1 MADCVCHP
9 LFCNVQQTVFDTV
22 HTAVFSD
29 TIHTVKVVT
38 AKVKLDSTYTID
50 LLHKAQQFYS
60 DSFGDL
66 LTVFGIFISIA
77 TAVWGIRLYLETKGV
92 KKIVKKATRKAT
104 EKVKK
109 EFDERFD
116 EQEKFVN
123 NLKMTTRDLR
133 ESVITGLFAQ
143 ARQASYD
150 NKMRLVLSGL
160 ALSEVSLHFERYFVR
175 HLITAIVLIDQVWKD
190 ASKQGDMKIV
200 LGGIVT
206 HLNTLSVLLNKVEY
220 SSNESAAQAEMKEV
234 SEAVSMI
241 RKLQKDLTEF
251 LTTER
256 K

>member
-1 MADCVCHP
+1 MANCACHP
-9 LFCNVQQTVFDTV
+9 LFCSVQQTVFDTV

-29 TIHTVKVVT
+29 TVHTVKVVT

-50 LLHKAQQFYS
+50 LLNKAQQFYS

-66 LTVFGIFISIA
+66 LTVFEIFISIA
-77 TAVWGIRLYLETKGV
+77 VAVWGIRLYIETKGV
-92 KKIVKKATRKAT
+92 KKIVKKATQKAT

-116 EQEKFVN
+116 KQEKFVN
-123 NLKMTTRDLR
+123 NLKITTRDLR

-150 NKMRLVLSGL
+150 NKMRLSISCLVLS
-160 ALSEVSLHFERYFVR
+160 EISLHFEKFFIK
-175 HLITAIVLIDQVWKD
+175 HLIAAVVLIDQVWKA
-190 ASKQGDMKIV
+190 ASEQGDVKIV
-200 LGGIVT
+200 LGGIT
-206 HLNTLSVLLNKVEY
+206 TCLNTLSVLLNKVEY
-220 SSNESAAQAEMKEV
+220 SSNESVAQAEMKEV
-234 SEAVSMI
+234 GEAVSMI

-251 LTTER
+251 LATEQ